1 MSDDRDEKE
10 GVCPFE
16 EDVKREIRKRTKE
29 WIRKK
34 KRKNRVS
41 VFVGKGKLGL
51 RLLSLNRKGHGC
63 IVAGK
68 VFLSIMYREFA
79 ISPFT

>member
-1 MSDDRDEKE
+1 
-10 GVCPFE
+10 
-16 EDVKREIRKRTKE
+16 VKREIRKRTKKE
-29 WIRKK
+29 WIRKKK

-41 VFVGKGKLGL
+41 VGKGKLGL

>member
-1 MSDDRDEKE
+1 M
-10 GVCPFE
+10 
-16 EDVKREIRKRTKE
+16 KREIRKRTKE

-51 RLLSLNRKGHGC
+51 RLLTLNRKGHGC

-68 VFLSIMYREFA
+68 VFLSMYREFA

>member
-16 EDVKREIRKRTKE
+16 EDVKREIRKRTKKE
-29 WIRKK
+29 WIRKKK

-41 VFVGKGKLGL
+41 VGKGKLGL

-68 VFLSIMYREFA
+68 VLLSMYREFA

>member
-1 MSDDRDEKE
+1 M
-10 GVCPFE
+10 
-16 EDVKREIRKRTKE
+16 RKRTTKE
-29 WIRKK
+29 WIRNKK

-41 VFVGKGKLGL
+41 VGKGKLGL

-68 VFLSIMYREFA
+68 VLLSMYREVA